1 MLISVTMQKNLGGLT
16 MSPLDPKVYEA
27 LLEED
32 KRKRLPTIEEEDV
45 SYVDSLLTTG
55 VDS

>member
-1 MLISVTMQKNLGGLT
+1 MNPLT
-16 MSPLDPKVYEA
+16 PEIYEA

-32 KRKRLPTIEEEDV
+32 KRKRLPIEDEEV

-55 VDS
+55 VDN